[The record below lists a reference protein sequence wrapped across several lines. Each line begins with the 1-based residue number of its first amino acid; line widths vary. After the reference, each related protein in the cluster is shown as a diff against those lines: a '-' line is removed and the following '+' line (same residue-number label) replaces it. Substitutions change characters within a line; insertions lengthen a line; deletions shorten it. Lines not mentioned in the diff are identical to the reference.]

1 MKRFVLFSFI
11 GVILAFSALP
21 FGVAAASGISGH
33 GTSTVLASQGEVN
46 YALGVNG
53 TSIKALPIATDS
65 ATHVTTI
72 TNEIETSSR
81 TVNNTTTYSYSYPAE
96 NLLFTNATSLEMNDH
111 SVNKVSLNL
120 KIKGNATIDLGLG
133 NLLTNTT
140 YSFSPILQNSVS
152 AKNGTANTSFVI
164 SAADLTGNGSAVLML
179 QINFANATE
188 NSLYS
193 LSVNMTGT
201 SGSSPWYLAGE
212 SAAYLFG
219 GGILFIAGFMVL
231 PFHDFSISRMAQP
244 VIKKQRAKKTAKKQ
258 GSQTKKNP
266 KKGGK

>member
-33 GTSTVLASQGEVN
+33 GTSTVLTSQGQPD

-53 TSIKALPIATDS
+53 TIVKALPVSADA
-65 ATHVTTI
+65 ATHYTSI
-72 TNEIETSSR
+72 TNEIETNSK
-81 TVNNTTTYSYSYPAE
+81 TVNNTTTFSYSYLSE
-96 NLLFTNATSLEMNDH
+96 NVLFTNATSLELNDH

-120 KIKGNATIDLGLG
+120 KIKGNATVDLGLG
-133 NLLTNTT
+133 NLITNTSYT
-140 YSFSPILQNSVS
+140 FSPILQNSVS
-152 AKNGTANTSFVI
+152 AKNDTANTSFVL
-164 SAADLTGNGSAVLML
+164 SAADLTGNGSTVLMV
-179 QINFANATE
+179 QINFANATA

-193 LSVNMTGT
+193 VSVNLTGT

-231 PFHDFSISRMAQP
+231 PFHDFTITKMTAP
-244 VIKKQRAKKTAKKQ
+244 VTKHKAKKATSKKN
-258 GSQTKKNP
+258 TKKTS